1 MGSLFKCQA
10 YAEEEERR
18 EADEKRRKEAQA
30 LSRWYQLLSS
40 IITRQRLNTLY
51 GDGGAS
57 SQSIDEIPKPSDKC
71 PKTATATAT
80 QKRKASPIRQVKT
93 PEEKH
98 DVSPLTPTE
107 DHEHEFVVEEQ
118 ATSDGLMQIKRCH
131 CGFVLQFEEL

>member
-1 MGSLFKCQA
+1 MGSLFNCQA
-10 YAEEEERR
+10 YVEEEERR
-18 EADEKRRKEAQA
+18 EADEKKRKEAQA

-71 PKTATATAT
+71 PTTATAT
-80 QKRKASPIRQVKT
+80 QKRDASPIRQVKS
-93 PEEKH
+93 PKEKH
-98 DVSPLTPTE
+98 DVSPPTPTE

-118 ATSDGLMQIKRCH
+118 ATSDGLVQIKRCH
-131 CGFVLQFEEL
+131 CGFLLEFEEL